1 MFSLLAFFDEFCHFL
16 DLQQK
21 GQFKKFGTHIYSIK
35 EPKVF
40 QNSFYFFPIYFQM
53 NICISVHCGALPAKA
68 FDLIVARSEFSMVSD
83 RSFFMPR
90 NVNGA
95 SSDKSR

>member
-1 MFSLLAFFDEFCHFL
+1 MFSLLAFFGEFCHFL

-53 NICISVHCGALPAKA
+53 NICIPAKA